1 MSGERL
7 TDAEIG
13 ERLRLA
19 RESAKLTQADAAAL
33 VGVVRTTLVAIEQ
46 GKRRVHMDELQKLAT
61 AYRTSANALLRR
73 EAVHLDMVPR
83 FRKLQESSDDAVER
97 ATRLL
102 NDLVRAEVELEN
114 ALGVSRTR
122 NYPPERPILPGDIRA
137 QAEQDA
143 QELRDWLGLGPG
155 PVTDIVSILDLQLG
169 IRVYVRPLD
178 AKVSGLFAYDDT
190 AGACILLNANHPLER
205 LTQSGVHETAH
216 FISTRRQAEVL
227 TEDERFTSREERYA
241 NAFQRAFITPART
254 VRQQFAE
261 ITAGQS
267 HLTRRHIILLA
278 HASGVSREAMVRR
291 LEELKL
297 AREGTWDWFVA
308 NGGINDDQVRQVL
321 GDLPDRK
328 DKRRASAGSRAPPP
342 CAARPRSVEEGNLQ
356 RRSARPVAATE
367 LATKSG
373 RYLTALRK
381 RKAKRMSSSS
391 FLSNP
396 RASLIADASVV
407 INLNAT
413 ARAADIIKAL
423 PNPFVVTENAC
434 AELEAG
440 VRNGHRD
447 YGQLLEL
454 IRCGSRATGKSRH
467 GGHAGL

>member
-1 MSGERL
+1 MDAGKSMSGERL
-7 TDAEIG
+7 TDQEIG

-19 RESAKLTQADAAAL
+19 RENAKLTQVDAAAL

-46 GKRRVHMDELQKLAT
+46 GKRRVQTDELQKLAT

-83 FRKLQESSDDAVER
+83 FRKLQESSNDAVEA

-114 ALGVSRTR
+114 ALGVVRTR

-155 PVTDIVSILDLQLG
+155 PITDIVSILDLQLG
-169 IRVYVRPLD
+169 VRVYVRPLNG
-178 AKVSGLFAYDDT
+178 KVSGLFAYDE
-190 AGACILLNANHPLER
+190 AVGACILLNANHPPER

-216 FISTRRQAEVL
+216 LISTRRQPEVL
-227 TEDERFTSREERYA
+227 TDDERFTSREERYA
-241 NAFQRAFITPART
+241 NAFQRSFITPARV

-278 HASGVSREAMVRR
+278 HGSGVSREAMVRR

-308 NGGINDDQVRQVL
+308 NGGITDDQVRQVL

-328 DKRRASAGSRAPPP
+328 IY
-342 CAARPRSVEEGNLQ
+342 AARAQGLVPPRLALL
-356 RRSARPVAATE
+356 AREAW
-367 LATKSG
+367 K
-373 RYLTALRK
+373 K
-381 RKAKRMSSSS
+381 
-391 FLSNP
+391 
-396 RASLIADASVV
+396 
-407 INLNAT
+407 
-413 ARAADIIKAL
+413 DIYS
-423 PNPFVVTENAC
+423 E
-434 AELEAG
+434 
-440 VRNGHRD
+440 
-447 YGQLLEL
+447 GQLARLLQLNRHEIREILDGAENEESEANEL
-454 IRCGSRATGKSRH
+454 VKLPH
-467 GGHAGL
+467 

>member
-1 MSGERL
+1 MDAGKSMSREKL
-7 TDAEIG
+7 TDTEIG

-102 NDLVRAEVELEN
+102 NDLVRAEVELED
-114 ALGVSRTR
+114 ALGVSRSR

-169 IRVYVRPLD
+169 VRVYVRPLD
-178 AKVSGLFAYDDT
+178 GKVSGLFAYDDT
-190 AGACILLNANHPLER
+190 AGACILLNANHPPER

-216 FISTRRQAEVL
+216 FVSTRRQAEVL

-241 NAFQRAFITPART
+241 NAFQRSFITPARA
-254 VRQQFAE
+254 VRQRFAE

-278 HASGVSREAMVRR
+278 HAFGVSREAMVRR

-297 AREGTWDWFVA
+297 AREGTWDWFLT
-308 NGGINDDQVRQVL
+308 NGGISDDQVRQVL
-321 GDLPDRK
+321 GDLPDRIVN
-328 DKRRASAGSRAPPP
+328 
-342 CAARPRSVEEGNLQ
+342 AARAQGLVPPRLALL
-356 RRSARPVAATE
+356 AR
-367 LATKSG
+367 
-373 RYLTALRK
+373 
-381 RKAKRMSSSS
+381 
-391 FLSNP
+391 
-396 RASLIADASVV
+396 
-407 INLNAT
+407 
-413 ARAADIIKAL
+413 
-423 PNPFVVTENAC
+423 
-434 AELEAG
+434 EAWKKEI
-440 VRNGHRD
+440 
-447 YGQLLEL
+447 YSEGQLARLLQLNRHEIREILDGAEKEESEANEL
-454 IRCGSRATGKSRH
+454 VKLPH
-467 GGHAGL
+467 